1 MLAIV
6 EEVAIYAGN
15 LLLTVIPILFAALFI
30 VELARRYFGEEKLS
44 YALAGKSAWGAR
56 LRAGVLGALLPF
68 CECGAFPVGI
78 ALIKG
83 GVPVSAVL
91 AFFLIS
97 PVLSVPAFFI
107 LGGLFGFTFAAIY
120 AVVTFM
126 AGITA
131 ALLLEKAGVG
141 RGAVK
146 LDDPQLS
153 GSAGACCSSE
163 MSIPQSK
170 VIASNINMA
179 TGPNSGC
186 ESKSGSENESRSEG
200 GSEGGSEN
208 ASENASASASASVSV
223 SKSASGSGCG
233 CGSEQEGSSLSASN
247 PAGKGTSSTVEMLQE
262 ALRQSLLTLKQILPY
277 ILAAVVVAGLLVSL
291 IPPESMETFL
301 ARGGIWGV
309 PLGTLLGIPVYQGDC
324 AMISVVAP
332 LIKATGA
339 VGPGIAFIIAGSGT
353 SINGIIL
360 LNALFNRKFI
370 VGYVVSVIAISLLT
384 GYILQLLG

>member
-120 AVVTFM
+120 ALVTFM

-186 ESKSGSENESRSEG
+186 ESKSGSENESRSE
-200 GSEGGSEN
+200 SGSEN
-208 ASENASASASASVSV
+208 ASENGSASASASVSI
-223 SKSASGSGCG
+223 SASGSGCG

-277 ILAAVVVAGLLVSL
+277 ILAAVVVAGLLASL

>member
-30 VELARRYFGEEKLS
+30 VELARRFFGEEKLS

-120 AVVTFM
+120 ALVTFM

-186 ESKSGSENESRSEG
+186 ESKSGSENESRSE
-200 GSEGGSEN
+200 SGSEN
-208 ASENASASASASVSV
+208 ASENGSASASASVSI
-223 SKSASGSGCG
+223 SASGSGCG

-277 ILAAVVVAGLLVSL
+277 ILAAVVVAGLLASL